1 MNDPWPKIRE
11 WLGGAWSQKDGV
23 PDMALATATNDGAP
37 SVRMVSLRGLDDRGL
52 RFFTHDGSR
61 KTLELAANPRA
72 AVVLHF
78 AGTHRQLR
86 VEGDVERLPREAAA
100 RYFAGRPRGA
110 QLSATV
116 SRQDRPSPGIAA
128 LRRELQRVD
137 AELGDAAVP
146 CPDDFIG
153 YRIVPRVVELWE
165 GSDDRM
171 HDRVQHRLVDGV
183 WQCAALQ
190 P

>member
-11 WLGGAWSQKDGV
+11 WLGGAWSQRDGV

-52 RFFTHDGSR
+52 HFFTHHGSR
-61 KTLELAANPRA
+61 KTLELDANPRA
-72 AVVLHF
+72 AIVLHF
-78 AGTHRQLR
+78 AGKYRQLR
-86 VEGDVERLPREAAA
+86 IEGTVERLPREDAE

-110 QLSATV
+110 QLTAVV
-116 SRQDRPSPGIAA
+116 SRQGRPSPGLAA
-128 LRRELQRVD
+128 LRSEVARVRD
-137 AELGDAAVP
+137 ELGDADVP

-165 GSDDRM
+165 GNDDRM
-171 HDRVQHRLVDGV
+171 HDRVQHRLVDGE
-183 WQCAALQ
+183 WQRATLQ

>member
-1 MNDPWPKIRE
+1 MNDPWPKIRA
-11 WLGGAWSQKDGV
+11 WLGEAWSQRDGM

-61 KTLELAANPRA
+61 KTRELDANPRA

-78 AGTHRQLR
+78 AGRHRQLR
-86 VEGDVERLPREAAA
+86 IEGTVERLPREAAE
-100 RYFAGRPRGA
+100 RYFVGRPRGA

-116 SRQDRPSPGIAA
+116 SRQSRPSPGLAA
-128 LRRELQRVD
+128 LRSEVQRVD

-153 YRIVPRVVELWE
+153 YRIVPQVVELWE
-165 GSDDRM
+165 GRDDRM
-171 HDRVQHRLVDGV
+171 PDRVQHRREGDAWRCV
-183 WQCAALQ
+183 ALQ

>member
-1 MNDPWPKIRE
+1 MNDPWPILRA
-11 WLGGAWSQKDGV
+11 WLGNAWSQREGV

-61 KTLELAANPRA
+61 KTRELDANPRA

-78 AGTHRQLR
+78 AGKHRQLR
-86 VEGDVERLPREAAA
+86 IEGVVERLPRDEAE

-110 QLSATV
+110 QLTATV
-116 SRQDRPSPGIAA
+116 SRQSRPSPGITV
-128 LRRELQRVD
+128 LRDEVARVG
-137 AELGDAAVP
+137 AELGDADVP

-153 YRIVPRVVELWE
+153 YRIVPVVVEIWE

-171 HDRVQHRLVDGV
+171 HDRTQHRLVDGA
-183 WQCAALQ
+183 WQRVALQ